1 MGWCGATDIM
11 DAALQAAETL
21 AARVYEMADA
31 ENPGD
36 RAPATLA
43 EALERR
49 PELRVELDA
58 LLRPYVRTIAQK
70 LHEGDRHRVDEADAF
85 DRFPQ
90 EMYDH
95 DDREHEAW
103 IRDRLADATR
113 YDEPD
118 QVVRWSQMLKAHTD
132 KMKAGNG

>member
-1 MGWCGATDIM
+1 MGWCSATDIM
-11 DAALQAAETL
+11 DAALEAAEK
-21 AARVYEMADA
+21 
-31 ENPGD
+31 
-36 RAPATLA
+36 LA
-43 EALERR
+43 EEAFNLGQQAQGSTRTWADCLKDN
-49 PELRVELDA
+49 PELREHLDNV
-58 LLRPYVRTIAQK
+58 LRPYVRTIARK
-70 LHEGDRHRVDEADAF
+70 LHDGDWDCVDEAAAF

-103 IRDRLADATR
+103 IRDHLADATR

-118 QVVRWSQMLKAHTD
+118 QVIRWSQMLKAHTD